1 MTKRKSTEG
10 QTTIY
15 KNYTENYIS
24 SNTGIHVI
32 VLCLLS
38 EHTLNIG
45 DTYDRALSDL
55 FRQYA
60 QLQVCIYFTD
70 KHENVFYDFNVA
82 VML

>member
-1 MTKRKSTEG
+1 M
-10 QTTIY
+10 
-15 KNYTENYIS
+15 
-24 SNTGIHVI
+24 
-32 VLCLLS
+32 LCLLS